1 MKKKNQFFIILI
13 FIIFL
18 PLKVESQSKLPK
30 CKGDV
35 TKWNNCV
42 GTYKAPTKE
51 VYFGEWK
58 SGTMHGQGQL
68 TIKNGAKYIGQFKMG
83 VIAGTGK
90 LYDENGNLVFK
101 GEFQNNKPTKN
112 GIHYSASSSQS
123 NKAQAPKKSAIVTEP
138 RTGGF

>member
-1 MKKKNQFFIILI
+1 
-13 FIIFL
+13 
-18 PLKVESQSKLPK
+18 
-30 CKGDV
+30 
-35 TKWNNCV
+35 
-42 GTYKAPTKE
+42 
-51 VYFGEWK
+51 
-58 SGTMHGQGQL
+58 MHGQGQL

-112 GIHYSASSSQS
+112 GIYYSASSSQS